1 MRKPWVRAPGT
12 PRFAA
17 DWVVVGLGNP
27 GEEYARHRHNV
38 GFWVIDELARRAGV
52 RPRVVG
58 STMAIAVGQLAGSL
72 VALVKPRTYV
82 NRSGDAVVQALA
94 WTGVPRARLI
104 VVHDDLDLEVGALR
118 VRFGGGHG
126 GHNGLRSIAAAV
138 GLDFVRVRVGIGR
151 PTVEGRSTW
160 DPDVV
165 AAYVLSAPAPGE
177 AEELKAAVRLAADA
191 VETVVRDGVEA
202 AANRYNRRASRSG

>member
-1 MRKPWVRAPGT
+1 MRKPWGRAPGT

-17 DWVVVGLGNP
+17 DWLVVGLGNP

-52 RPRVVG
+52 RPRVVS
-58 STMAIAVGQLAGSL
+58 STMAIAVAQLAGSP

-82 NRSGDAVVQALA
+82 NRSGEAVRQGLS
-94 WTGVPRARLI
+94 WTGVPQDHLI

-118 VRFGGGHG
+118 VRFDGGHG
-126 GHNGLRSIAAAV
+126 GHNGLRSIASTV

-151 PTVEGRSTW
+151 PTVEGKPTW

-165 AAYVLSAPAPGE
+165 AEYVLSAPPPQE
-177 AEELKAAVRLAADA
+177 AEELKATVRLAADA

-202 AANRYNRRASRSG
+202 AANRYNRRASGSG